1 MKLNKILLFA
11 SVFMLLSCEKSE
23 NLDLH
28 LYDTWDLEWKQCGI
42 YQNYYQ
48 AKINFTQTDSIN
60 FGWFK
65 QQGFDTVH
73 FDTIQIIDNSTVQIV
88 SLDSTWNGD
97 LKVNEYQKGRLMLQR
112 NVLGCENEEFRFE

>member
-1 MKLNKILLFA
+1 MKLIKFLVIA
-11 SVFMLLSCEKSE
+11 SVFTFLSCEKSE

-48 AKINFTQTDSIN
+48 AKINFTQTDSID

-65 QQGFDTVH
+65 QQGFDTVY
-73 FDTIQIIDNSTVQIV
+73 FDTIQIIDNSTVQII
-88 SLDSTWNGD
+88 SSDSTWDGNI
-97 LKVNEYQKGRLMLQR
+97 KVNEFQKGRLMLER
-112 NVLGCENEEFRFE
+112 SIPGCENEAFRFE